1 LASFKSCNLK
11 VWYAFSAQEIG
22 GIVRIIADKCIGWNE
37 EHQWQSSRWTDDKI
51 SKVLMN
57 LDYNTY
63 FRYLHN
69 NLGLIELLS
78 MKILRLM
85 YKGV

>member
-1 LASFKSCNLK
+1 
-11 VWYAFSAQEIG
+11 
-22 GIVRIIADKCIGWNE
+22 
-37 EHQWQSSRWTDDKI
+37 
-51 SKVLMN
+51 MN